1 MKEIRHLLP
10 QVKKYFK
17 ANLHTHST
25 ISDGQLPPAE
35 VKAYY
40 KERGY
45 SILSL
50 TDHNIVVD
58 HSNLNDEDFL
68 MLTGAEYN
76 INESDIPVS
85 HYKTYHLNFIAKK
98 PDILWQPFAAE
109 NYREDVLPY
118 LEQAEIENLPRVYNT
133 DAVNA
138 IIARANEKGHLVLY
152 NHPVWSLQ
160 DYTDYA
166 PLKGLWGMELCN
178 YSSVVAG
185 YEEIHNS
192 VIYRDMVNNQG
203 RIFPVG
209 ADDAPRDT
217 DACGA
222 WIMVGAEKLEYG
234 SVMEALE
241 KGDFY
246 ASTGPDIYS
255 LTWDGQFLDIACSDA
270 RTVTV
275 ECGNRYARSAK
286 PVHNDGLLRQARFD
300 MAFWLDRCKDLH
312 NDWLRV
318 IVHGPY
324 GHYASTR
331 AYFYEE
337 LK

>member
-10 QVKKYFK
+10 PVERYFK

-25 ISDGQLPPAE
+25 VSDGRLSPAE

-58 HSNLNDEDFL
+58 HSNLNEDGFL

-76 INESDIPVS
+76 INEEGIPTS

-98 PDILWQPFAAE
+98 PDLLWQPFAVK
-109 NYREDVLPY
+109 YRDDVLPY
-118 LEQAEIENLPRVYNT
+118 AEKAEIEDMPRVYDI

-138 IIARANEKGHLVLY
+138 IIARANEKGHLVMY

-160 DYTDYA
+160 DYSDYA
-166 PLKGLWGMELCN
+166 GLKGLWGMELCN
-178 YSSVVAG
+178 YSSMVCG
-185 YEEIHNS
+185 YDDWHNWI
-192 VIYRDMVNNQG
+192 VYRDIMNASG
-203 RIFPVG
+203 KLFPVG
-209 ADDAPRDT
+209 ADDSHST
-217 DACGA
+217 KDACGG
-222 WIMVGAEKLEYG
+222 WIMVGAEKLEYD
-234 SVMEALE
+234 SVISALE

-246 ASTGPDIYS
+246 ASTGPEIHS
-255 LTWDGQFLDIACSDA
+255 LTLEGTTLRITCSDA
-270 RTVTV
+270 RSITL
-275 ECGNRYARSAK
+275 EGGNRFGRCAQ
-286 PVHNDGLLRQARFD
+286 PIHNDGLMREATFD
-300 MAFWLDRCKDLH
+300 ITPWLNVCKGLPQ
-312 NDWLRV
+312 DWIRV
-318 IVHGPY
+318 VVHGPY
-324 GHYASTR
+324 GHYAATR
-331 AYFYEE
+331 GYTYEE